1 WWIRSPHAA
10 YCGIKYL
17 NALVLSLAAAPPY
30 YLARML
36 VTRRAALV
44 AALLAVAIPG
54 MSYVTSIIPESLAY
68 TWFALSSWLI
78 VRALTTRRLR
88 DVALALVVAVAAV
101 LVKSEL
107 ELALGAFVL
116 AAAGLWVTG

>member
-30 YLARML
+30 LLARML

-44 AALLAVAIPG
+44 AATLAVAIPG
-54 MSYVTSIIPESLAY
+54 MSYVTSIIPESIAY
-68 TWFALSSWLI
+68 TWFALSSWLV
-78 VRALTTRRLR
+78 VRALATRR
-88 DVALALVVAVAAV
+88 VGHVVAALAACVFAV

-107 ELALGAFVL
+107 ELALG
-116 AAAGLWVTG
+116 